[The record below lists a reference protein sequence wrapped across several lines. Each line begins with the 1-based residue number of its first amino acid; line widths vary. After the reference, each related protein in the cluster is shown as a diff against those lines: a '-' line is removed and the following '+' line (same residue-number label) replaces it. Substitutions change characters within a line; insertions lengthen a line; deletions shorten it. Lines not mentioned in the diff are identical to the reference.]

1 MYRKHVFNFLWKP
14 PNKYDYTTPSKNI
27 FVSFFKA
34 KVIFPSSNI
43 QKTKVSGRIGVG
55 VWGWMSSHGVGE
67 VCEVCE
73 VRERMNS
80 EDYTDIMEDIMIP
93 SVNIMF
99 ENPERFVFMQ
109 VNRCLKINRCNYLE
123 NNVHRLK
130 KCIEAREIWY

>member
-1 MYRKHVFNFLWKP
+1 MYRKHVLNLLWKP
-14 PNKYDYTTPSKNI
+14 IQINMITLLHQRI
-27 FVSFFKA
+27 FLPHFLKQKSYFFSY
-34 KVIFPSSNI
+34 FSSSNV

-67 VCEVCE
+67 VCEV
-73 VRERMNS
+73 RGRMNS

-109 VNRCLKINRCNYLE
+109 VNRCLRINIFSKLNPT
-123 NNVHRLK
+123 LK
-130 KCIEAREIWY
+130 NSN